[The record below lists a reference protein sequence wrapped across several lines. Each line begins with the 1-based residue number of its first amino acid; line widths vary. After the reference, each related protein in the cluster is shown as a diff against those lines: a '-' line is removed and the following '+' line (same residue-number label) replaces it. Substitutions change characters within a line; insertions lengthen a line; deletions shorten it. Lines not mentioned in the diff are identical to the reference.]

1 MERADMAAFENGTT
15 YEQSCV
21 SLVDG
26 RTIDA
31 YRTHYWIEGAAVLTN
46 PALNHLVRLAKRAQG
61 VTVTLTAEGDA
72 ALSSYRL
79 TLPVGQTFEQDAPVI
94 FEFLALHGMSG
105 DARIAYHR
113 ALSSDAAMLRR
124 VKKVLAS
131 F

>member
-1 MERADMAAFENGTT
+1 MAAFVNGST

-31 YRTHYWIEGAAVLTN
+31 YRTHDWVDGAAVLTN
-46 PALNHLVRLAKRAQG
+46 PALNHLVRLCKRAQD
-61 VTVTLTAEGDA
+61 VTVVVTAEGDA
-72 ALSSYRL
+72 ALSSYRFI
-79 TLPVGQTFEQDAPVI
+79 LPEGMTFEADAPVI
-94 FEFLALHGMSG
+94 FSYLALHGMSG
-105 DARIAYHR
+105 DARIAYHK
-113 ALSSDAAMLRR
+113 ALSADAAMLRR